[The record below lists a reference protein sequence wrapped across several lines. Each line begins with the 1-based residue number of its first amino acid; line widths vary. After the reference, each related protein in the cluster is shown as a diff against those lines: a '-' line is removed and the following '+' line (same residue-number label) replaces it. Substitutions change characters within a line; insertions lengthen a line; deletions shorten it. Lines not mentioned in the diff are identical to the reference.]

1 MRKYHNGYVQVPR
14 GLCASTTGSEGG
26 AKEIPVPFALMAASR
41 SSAVRGTRIRGA
53 SSSAAAEAPIH
64 EEVTDPRQP
73 RQVVDHSLD
82 RRAAILEI
90 RRTGGFNF
98 DGNDTDPYLLRAAKY
113 YGIETQRDCPIC
125 TRTQLVELTYVYSRE
140 LGYYSGRI
148 FAPAEI
154 PAMASDYGFLRVF
167 TVEVCQGCG
176 WNHVLTSYVLGDG
189 KPRRPRPKPRDLVD

>member
-1 MRKYHNGYVQVPR
+1 MRKYQLRPAQVP
-14 GLCASTTGSEGG
+14 EM
-26 AKEIPVPFALMAASR
+26 PVPFAAMAASR
-41 SSAVRGTRIRGA
+41 SSAVRGTRIRGT
-53 SSSAAAEAPIH
+53 SGKAAADQQAA
-64 EEVTDPRQP
+64 EEIADPREP

-98 DGNDTDPYLLRAAKY
+98 DGQDTDPYLIRAAKY
-113 YGIETQRDCPIC
+113 YGVETERTCPIC

-148 FAPAEI
+148 FSPNEI
-154 PAMASDYGFLRVF
+154 PSMATQYGFLRVF